1 MKNMLKEI
9 DSRLNYAEEQITD
22 LETLIVKIIQP
33 EQHKE
38 KNIKQLIP
46 LSDTHLSHDL
56 GENLFEHFCY
66 LLFFSL
72 SDYNITHPDA
82 FVKYFFKL

>member
-1 MKNMLKEI
+1 MLKEI

-46 LSDTHLSHDL
+46 LSARNIN
-56 GENLFEHFCY
+56 NLI
-66 LLFFSL
+66 
-72 SDYNITHPDA
+72 NGRRN
-82 FVKYFFKL
+82 

>member
-1 MKNMLKEI
+1 MNNMLKEI

-46 LSDTHLSHDL
+46 LSARNIN
-56 GENLFEHFCY
+56 NLI
-66 LLFFSL
+66 
-72 SDYNITHPDA
+72 NGRRN
-82 FVKYFFKL
+82 

>member
-1 MKNMLKEI
+1 MLKEI
-9 DSRLNYAEEQITD
+9 DSRLNYAEGQITD

-46 LSDTHLSHDL
+46 LSARNIN
-56 GENLFEHFCY
+56 NLI
-66 LLFFSL
+66 
-72 SDYNITHPDA
+72 NGRRN
-82 FVKYFFKL
+82 

>member
-46 LSDTHLSHDL
+46 LSARNIN
-56 GENLFEHFCY
+56 NLI
-66 LLFFSL
+66 
-72 SDYNITHPDA
+72 NGRRN
-82 FVKYFFKL
+82 